1 VFEEATMTG
10 ALSKQAEEESEAL
23 PVAALGIQQAL
34 KAVRSHLGMDVAL
47 VSEFVG
53 DKLYFRHVAAKR
65 RSPVRPGDC
74 MPLEHCYCPKIAEG
88 KLPELIPDTGAIAEA
103 TAIAVTHTIPIGAY
117 IGTPLRLADGRLYGA
132 FSCFSFRPDPSLDE
146 RDLDLMRAF
155 AGLVAAYI
163 DAELDSGRRR
173 HDKIERIEGI
183 LKSNEPSMVFQPMFR
198 LSDMSIAGAEALSRF
213 RSEPVRAPD
222 VWFAEAG
229 EVGLKTELEL
239 KSMRKALAEFQPVW
253 KRSPIQLDLNSSPQT
268 IIDGSLMRVLA
279 GVPAERITIEI
290 TEHDHVEDYE
300 ELRRALEPLRLA
312 GIRIAIDD
320 AGSGYASMRH
330 ILNIAPDFI
339 KLDISLTRAID
350 RDDMRRALAAALIAF
365 GRQTKC
371 CIIAEG
377 VETDAELA
385 TLREL
390 GVHSAQGYRLG
401 RPVAID
407 SLRRL
412 LREER
417 SPGAGPSG
425 VTPRA
430 RS

>member
-1 VFEEATMTG
+1 MMG
-10 ALSKQAEEESEAL
+10 ALSKQTEEEGESL
-23 PVAALGIQQAL
+23 PVAALSIQHAL

-53 DKLYFRHVAAKR
+53 DRLYFRHVAAR
-65 RSPVRPGDC
+65 RRAPVRPGDC

-88 KLPELIPDTGAIAEA
+88 KLPELIPDTGAIPQA
-103 TAIAVTHTIPIGAY
+103 TAIAVTHTIPVGAY
-117 IGTPLRLADGRLYGA
+117 IGTPLKLADGRLYGA

-155 AGLVAAYI
+155 AGLVATHI
-163 DAELDSGRRR
+163 GAELDESRRK
-173 HDKIERIEGI
+173 HEKIERIEAV
-183 LKSNEPSMVFQPMFR
+183 LKSDEPTMVFQPMFR
-198 LSDMSIAGAEALSRF
+198 LSDMTIAGAEALSRF

-222 VWFAEAG
+222 LWFAEAG
-229 EVGLKTELEL
+229 EVGLKAELEL
-239 KSMRKALAEFQPVW
+239 KSMRKALAEFRPVW
-253 KRSPIQLDLNSSPQT
+253 KRGAIQLDLNSSPQT
-268 IIDGSLMRVLA
+268 IVDGSLMRMLS
-279 GVPAERITIEI
+279 GLPAERITLEI

-330 ILNIAPDFI
+330 ILNIGPDII
-339 KLDISLTRAID
+339 KLDTSLTRAID
-350 RDDMRRALAAALIAF
+350 RDPMRRALAAALIAF

-371 CIIAEG
+371 SIVAEG
-377 VETDAELA
+377 VETDGELA
-385 TLREL
+385 ALREL
-390 GVHSAQGYRLG
+390 GVHAAQGFRLG
-401 RPVAID
+401 GPVAID
-407 SLRRL
+407 SLKRL

-417 SPGAGPSG
+417 SSGGGAAG
-425 VTPRA
+425 VIPRA

>member
-1 VFEEATMTG
+1 MTG
-10 ALSKQAEEESEAL
+10 ALVKQVGDEGEAL
-23 PVAALGIQQAL
+23 PVAALSIQQAL

-65 RSPVRPGDC
+65 RAPIRPGDC

-88 KLPELIPDTGAIAEA
+88 KLPELIPDTGAIPEA
-103 TAIAVTHTIPIGAY
+103 AAIAVTHTIPIGAY
-117 IGTPLRLADGRLYGA
+117 IGTPLKLADGRLYGA
-132 FSCFSFRPDPSLDE
+132 LSCFSFRPDPSLDE

-155 AGLVAAYI
+155 AELVSAYI
-163 DAELDSGRRR
+163 GAELEGARRR
-173 HDKIERIEGI
+173 YEKIERIESI
-183 LKSNEPSMVFQPMFR
+183 LRSDEPSMVFQPMFR

-213 RSEPVRAPD
+213 RTEPVRAPD
-222 VWFAEAG
+222 IWFAEAG
-229 EVGLKTELEL
+229 EAGLKTELEL
-239 KSMRKALAEFQPVW
+239 KAMRKALAEFQPVW
-253 KRSPIQLDLNSSPQT
+253 KRSAIQLDLNASPQT
-268 IIDGSLMRVLA
+268 IVDGSLMRVLS
-279 GVPAERITIEI
+279 GLPAERITVEI

-330 ILNIAPDFI
+330 ILNIAPDII
-339 KLDISLTRAID
+339 KLDTSLTRAID
-350 RDDMRRALAAALIAF
+350 RDAMRRALAAALIAF
-365 GRQTKC
+365 RRQTKC
-371 CIIAEG
+371 SIVAEG

-390 GVHSAQGYRLG
+390 GVHAAQGCRLG

-407 SLRRL
+407 SLKRL
-412 LREER
+412 LREEK
-417 SPGAGPSG
+417 GASAAGTG